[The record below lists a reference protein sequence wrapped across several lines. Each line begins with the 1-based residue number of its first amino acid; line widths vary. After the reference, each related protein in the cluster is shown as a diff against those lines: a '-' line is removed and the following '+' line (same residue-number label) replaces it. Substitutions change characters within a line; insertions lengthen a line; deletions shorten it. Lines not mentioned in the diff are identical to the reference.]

1 MLPPIM
7 AFKFTGDLLGGF
19 PGVQEVKFVNSRMD
33 LPPPCET
40 EMWRTDQDLVN
51 FEQAERW
58 AADATKL
65 LNKKYLAF
73 QTAYRL
79 HPFGI
84 MEAPA
89 VGDPISY
96 EFNGDSYPDGFIE
109 RITPSYKT
117 VFTTTGNIYR
127 RKKKSPGWIKSG
139 GTWWM
144 VSGHVYKQNPSF

>member
-7 AFKFTGDLLGGF
+7 AFKFV
-19 PGVQEVKFVNSRMD
+19 PGILSVNEVKFVNSRMD
-33 LPPPCET
+33 LPAPTDKEV
-40 EMWRTDQDLVN
+40 WKTDQDLES
-51 FEQAERW
+51 FDRAEKW
-58 AADATKL
+58 AADASAL

-73 QTAYRL
+73 HTAYRL

-89 VGDPISY
+89 VGDPVSY

-117 VFTTTGNIYR
+117 VYTTTGNVYR
-127 RKKKSPGWIKSG
+127 RKQKSPGWIKSG

-144 VSGHVYKQNPSF
+144 VPGHTYKQNPSF